1 MRSLLILLLLAAAP
15 AAAQVRL
22 SARVG
27 ITGSTAIVKDQ
38 ILEDIEVVPALAPT
52 LTIGA
57 SLPVNPKVRAD
68 LELAYATSTADVEE
82 DGEQTGDLG
91 SVGTLAYTLGLSGPI
106 VSRLAWRLSL
116 GGLTYLPSEEEG
128 IFRDGG
134 HTTLLFGAGLDW
146 RQPLSDAWA
155 IVAGFRYD
163 YHTFTTDAL
172 EAQGFTQSQQVQRI
186 GLSVGAAWDMP

>member
-1 MRSLLILLLLAAAP
+1 MRSLLILLLVAAAP

-22 SARVG
+22 AARAGV
-27 ITGSTAIVKDQ
+27 TGSTAIVKDQ
-38 ILEDIEVVPALAPT
+38 IVEDVEVVPALAPT

-57 SLPVNPKVRAD
+57 SLPVNPKLQAD
-68 LELAYATSTADVEE
+68 LELAYATSTVEVQE
-82 DGEQTGDLG
+82 NGDQTGDLG
-91 SVGTLAYTLGLSGPI
+91 SVGTLAYTVGLSGPI
-106 VSRLAWRLSL
+106 LSRLSWRLSL

-128 IFRDGG
+128 IFREGG

-146 RQPLSDAWA
+146 RHPISTAWA
-155 IVAGFRYD
+155 IVAGLRYD

-186 GLSVGAAWDMP
+186 GLSVGAAWDTP

>member
-1 MRSLLILLLLAAAP
+1 MRSLLILLLAAAAP

-22 SARVG
+22 SARAG
-27 ITGSTAIVKDQ
+27 ITGSTALVKDQ

-57 SLPVNPKVRAD
+57 SLPVNPKLRAD
-68 LELAYATSTADVEE
+68 LELAYATSAAEIHE
-82 DGEQTGDLG
+82 NGSATGDLG
-91 SVGTLAYTLGLSGPI
+91 SVGTLAYTLGISGPI
-106 VSRLAWRLSL
+106 VSRLSWRLSI
-116 GGLTYLPSEEEG
+116 GGLSYLPSEEEG
-128 IFRDGG
+128 IFREGG

-146 RQPLSDAWA
+146 HQPLSDAWA
-155 IVAGFRYD
+155 LVAGLRYD

-172 EAQGFTQSQQVQRI
+172 EAQGFSQSQQVQRI

>member
-1 MRSLLILLLLAAAP
+1 MRSLLILLLVAAAP

-22 SARVG
+22 SARAGV
-27 ITGSTAIVKDQ
+27 TGSTALVRDQ
-38 ILEDIEVVPALAPT
+38 IVEDIEVVPALAPT
-52 LTIGA
+52 LTVGA

-68 LELAYATSTADVEE
+68 IELAYATSTAEIQE
-82 DGEQTGDLG
+82 DGSETGDFG
-91 SVGTLAYTLGLSGPI
+91 SVGSLAYTLGLSGPI
-106 VSRLAWRLSL
+106 VSRLSWRLSL

-128 IFRDGG
+128 IFREGG

-146 RQPLSDAWA
+146 RQPLSGAWA
-155 IVAGFRYD
+155 LVAGFRYD

-172 EAQGFTQSQQVQRI
+172 EAQGFTQSQQVQRM

>member
-1 MRSLLILLLLAAAP
+1 MRSLLILLLVAAAP

-22 SARVG
+22 SARA
-27 ITGSTAIVKDQ
+27 SRPTAIDDQ
-38 ILEDIEVVPALAPT
+38 ILEDIEVVPP
-52 LTIGA
+52 
-57 SLPVNPKVRAD
+57 RAD
-68 LELAYATSTADVEE
+68 AHDRASPRSPEGAGRPRARHATSTVTSS

-146 RQPLSDAWA
+146 RQPLSEAWA